1 MYYTYWT
8 YRITTGYVV
17 LAVYAFFLISLLL
30 ERSVLEPT
38 AGRNAFQGA
47 LSAINGHSTAS
58 LSFVFLKLDPESV
71 AHALQSHH

>member
-38 AGRNAFQGA
+38 AGRNAVPRR
-47 LSAINGHSTAS
+47 
-58 LSFVFLKLDPESV
+58 SFVDQWTLHCITFFCLPQTRS
-71 AHALQSHH
+71 